1 MNKNQSMSLR
11 ARINNFAKINK
22 VSPQLAL
29 QRYFTERFLERI
41 SKSAYAAHLAIKGG
55 TLMGEILG
63 VAQRTTMD
71 IDVTVVGI
79 AADEDVIAKVV
90 REIAAIDVGDG
101 IVFTVDPGRP
111 GVIEKDDDYGG
122 YSIGMIAML
131 GTIKLPLG
139 IDITYGDVITPAAE
153 LRNVIGLIDGSVRIP
168 VLAYTVETLIAEK
181 LQAVLKR
188 GVASTRPRDLYD
200 LHMLAERHCFDGKVL
215 KAAIARTFANRSSEE
230 LLVRRSEILLSVEE
244 SEFQQSQWQRFQRK
258 MSYAKGVEFA
268 RAITSIRK
276 ILGVSLAE
284 K

>member
-1 MNKNQSMSLR
+1 MNENQSMSIR

-79 AADEDVIAKVV
+79 AADEDVIAKAI
-90 REIAAIDVGDG
+90 RKIAAIDVGDG
-101 IVFTVDPGRP
+101 IVFTVDPDRP
-111 GVIEKDDDYGG
+111 GAIEKDDDYGG
-122 YSIGMIAML
+122 YSIGMIATL
-131 GTIKLPLG
+131 GTIKLPIG
-139 IDITYGDVITPAAE
+139 IDITYGDVIIPAAE
-153 LRNVIGLIDGSVRIP
+153 CRDVVGLLDGSVRIP

-181 LQAVLKR
+181 LQTVLKR

-200 LHMLAERHCFDGKVL
+200 LHMLAERRCFDGKVL
-215 KAAIARTFANRSSEE
+215 KEAIDRTFANRNSDDCLS
-230 LLVRRSEILLSVEE
+230 RSSEILLAVEE

-258 MSYAKGVEFA
+258 MSYAKGLEFA
-268 RAITSIRK
+268 RTIASVRK
-276 ILGVSLAE
+276 ILELSLAE
-284 K
+284 